1 VVVYDQELIF
11 IDWKTTFLNDL
22 TPEGIKEHM
31 KKASYLLQLDLYTK
45 ALIHLKSYF
54 KNLELSKAF
63 YVFVKQGVAYEATI
77 EEPSCLV

>member
-1 VVVYDQELIF
+1 MVVYDQELIF

-31 KKASYLLQLDLYTK
+31 KKASYLLQLDLYAK
-45 ALIHLKSYF
+45 ALLHLKSYF